1 MKKILMYTVGG
12 LVGVV
17 AFFGGIGLVAASGVP
32 QSIGS
37 PERPFLGDS
46 NVPLAIVGGVLILI
60 AMGGSIA
67 FGVARQNDMID
78 RLRGR

>member
-1 MKKILMYTVGG
+1 MKKILMYIVGFLLG
-12 LVGVV
+12 IV

-60 AMGGSIA
+60 AMGSVMA
-67 FGVARQNDMID
+67 FGVAMQNDMID